1 MKDYEQPKNAQS
13 DSNLS
18 PPKESSRFS
27 RRRFLQT
34 SATVSPIL
42 MSIKSPLAWAE
53 PHDCS
58 VTTLL
63 SGNASH
69 PHACSSAAA
78 KSPGYWHTVLDS
90 SSGDSKYPVLEALQA
105 LGVDGSTSFDSFFF
119 SSLFS
124 FQTYR
129 GYKFKFK
136 SSASSNPDFRQT
148 MPDNDPKIKIPIKIK
163 KIGGGSCPTIYVNEP
178 NIQRFIVAGYFNSLL
193 SPSIINY
200 PYSSANVQSSAATAF
215 SNTAMAIIDSIV
227 DDGVA
232 LSAASS
238 SGLTHLPTFRD
249 LLNTWD

>member
-1 MKDYEQPKNAQS
+1 MKDYEQPEKSQS
-13 DSNLS
+13 ESELRQS
-18 PPKESSRFS
+18 KESSRFS

-78 KSPGYWHTVLDS
+78 KSPGYWHTVLDA

-105 LGVDGSTSFDSFFF
+105 LGVDGTTSFDSFFF
-119 SSLFS
+119 SGAFS

-136 SSASSNPDFRQT
+136 SSASSNPNFRQT
-148 MPDNDPKIKIPIKIK
+148 MPFNDPKIKIPIKIK

-200 PYSSANVQSSAATAF
+200 PYTSSSVQLSALTAF
-215 SNTAMAIIDSIV
+215 NNTAMAIIDTIV

-232 LSAASS
+232 LSAASA
-238 SGLTHLPTFRD
+238 SGVTHLPTFRD